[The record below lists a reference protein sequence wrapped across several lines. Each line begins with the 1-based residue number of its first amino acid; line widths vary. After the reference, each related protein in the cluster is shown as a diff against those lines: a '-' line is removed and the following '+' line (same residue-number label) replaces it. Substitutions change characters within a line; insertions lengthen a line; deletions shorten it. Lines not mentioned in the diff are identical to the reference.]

1 MGIPFIL
8 ESDASDNGLR
18 AVLSQVQSGKERA
31 IAYAA
36 GALSKAERNYSTT
49 GRNMLV
55 LVLATEHFET
65 FLYGQHC
72 LARTDHSAL
81 QWLRN
86 KSCSKI
92 NQEFLF
98 VTKVAQKLLERR
110 KTFLGLMR
118 KYADCTIKVR
128 FLSLFFAILWS
139 NQHR

>member
-1 MGIPFIL
+1 MLTSRPLCTVHAKMGTILDGQLNVRKPWGISFIL
-8 ESDASDNGLR
+8 ESGASDNGLG
-18 AVLSQVQSGKERA
+18 AVLCHVQSGKERA

-36 GALSKAERNYSTT
+36 RALSKAERNYSTN

-55 LVLATEHFET
+55 LVLATEHLET

-98 VTKVAQKLLERR
+98 VKKVAR
-110 KTFLGLMR
+110 KN
-118 KYADCTIKVR
+118 KN
-128 FLSLFFAILWS
+128 FFGS
-139 NQHR
+139 NA

>member
-8 ESDASDNGLR
+8 ESGASDNGLG
-18 AVLSQVQSGKERA
+18 AVLCQVQSGKERA

-36 GALSKAERNYSTT
+36 RELSKAERNYSTT

-55 LVLATEHFET
+55 LVLATEHLET

-72 LARTDHSAL
+72 LVRTDHSAL

-98 VTKVAQKLLERR
+98 VTKVAQKLLERT

-118 KYADCTIKVR
+118 KYANCTIKVR
-128 FLSLFFAILWS
+128 FIFFFFAILWS
-139 NQHR
+139 NQHC